1 MNEMR
6 KIIEAVEQIEESE
19 KTVEDVLSYFNGY
32 AGRIKDGYIA
42 KYSGD
47 QGEEWV
53 TNIHVLG
60 GGGSLGN
67 TQPDEESY
75 RKYGINKW
83 ELGDRSLVQNVRI
96 YRLQKVL

>member
-1 MNEMR
+1 MR

-19 KTVEDVLSYFNGY
+19 KTAKDVLSYFNGY

-42 KYSGD
+42 KYAGD
-47 QGEEWV
+47 QGDEWV

-60 GGGSLGN
+60 GGGGLGN
-67 TQPDEESY
+67 RQPGEENY
-75 RKYGINKW
+75 RKYSVNNT
-83 ELGDRSLVQNVRI
+83 EMGDDSLANHVRI